1 MHTAASGRVHVCHHG
16 VTTWFL
22 DFRVPK
28 EHPHSARE
36 AFPDSR
42 LWPLLSGGDVE
53 GMAPGQLCALPFFC
67 VQQGA
72 GCCALLL
79 TGGGCTCKQPQV
91 PATAPCAALCRR

>member
-1 MHTAASGRVHVCHHG
+1 MYHHG
-16 VTTWFL
+16 DTTWFL

-79 TGGGCTCKQPQV
+79 TGGLHMQ
-91 PATAPCAALCRR
+91 AASGPSHSTVRCSLQEIRSNRVA